1 MKFDQ
6 FQFLVN
12 NAFGEATGDGPPPV
26 KYTDTPPESLHPLV
40 LAYVGDAYFTLYMRT
55 QLLSY
60 EQNKVRVLHTFG
72 SKIVSATMQAL
83 AYKALE
89 GQLTEQEQSV
99 ARRGRNAKSTV
110 PKSATVG
117 EYRASTGFETLL
129 GYLYLTKNHE
139 RLSEIVEKAFV
150 VISREMT
157 NLANNS
163 GGQK

>member
-6 FQFLVN
+6 FQFLVE
-12 NAFGEATGDGPPPV
+12 NAFGEASGDGLPLA
-26 KYTDTPPESLHPLV
+26 KYADTPVELLHPLV
-40 LAYVGDAYFTLYMRT
+40 LAYVGDAYFSLYVRT

-72 SKIVSATMQAL
+72 SRIVSATMQAA
-83 AYKALE
+83 AYRALE
-89 GQLTEQEQSV
+89 SQLTEQEKSI

-117 EYRASTGFETLL
+117 EYRASTGFEALL
-129 GYLYLTKNHE
+129 GYLYLGKKYD
-139 RLSEIVEKAFV
+139 RLSEIVEKAFA

-157 NLANNS
+157 NNANDS
-163 GGQK
+163 GEKK